1 MRKENLAL
9 VRQVRH
15 DIHLAEA
22 ANDASLGHL
31 GKLLAS
37 TCLGKAEADLDLEV
51 GRETISRIVSAI
63 QLMGQARAVT
73 FDVHSSLSSDAKHL
87 LPLAMGDWDSPTI
100 TKALEESETPG
111 LRVVNAA

>member
-1 MRKENLAL
+1 MRKETLAL
-9 VRQVRH
+9 VRQVRK

-37 TCLGKAEADLDLEV
+37 TCLGKADAELELEV
-51 GRETISRIVSAI
+51 GREAISRIIAAI
-63 QLMGQARAVT
+63 RLMGQARAVT
-73 FDVHSSLSSDAKHL
+73 FDVHSSLTMDAKRI
-87 LPLAMGDWDSPTI
+87 LPLSIGDWDSPGI
-100 TKALEESETPG
+100 AKMLEASETPD

>member
-37 TCLGKAEADLDLEV
+37 TCLGKAEAGLDLEV
-51 GRETISRIVSAI
+51 GRETISRIVAAI

-73 FDVHSSLSSDAKHL
+73 FDVHSSLTADAKAI
-87 LPLAMGDWDSPTI
+87 LPLAAGDWDSPTI
-100 TKALEESETPG
+100 ARMLQESETPD
-111 LRVVNAA
+111 LRVVSAA